1 MQKLVLTS
9 SASEEIKTFNICNS
23 LDFESIITKLGEK
36 FFSGAFHFSKQNSIV
51 FTLVEADTLLEI
63 ILPLVKNEENTN
75 DHDRGSIPNSISIQS
90 ENLQRQFV

>member
-36 FFSGAFHFSKQNSIV
+36 FFSSVLLWHP
-51 FTLVEADTLLEI
+51 LEAE
-63 ILPLVKNEENTN
+63 
-75 DHDRGSIPNSISIQS
+75 
-90 ENLQRQFV
+90 FF